1 MDATLAEGP
10 IRQSSQPG
18 ELGRSLSHVFFDA
31 GVRWDEVSAAL
42 RVFEELGWECCRL
55 RPEGSKEIIRGTVS
69 LLPML
74 TRGSSPSSSIRPS
87 LRAGPATSNA
97 ARPGCLLC
105 PGRPR
110 EENVPGVLS
119 RQQDGDCECPHSLDS
134 PRGPF
139 RLPMILLR
147 SLFPALRFP
156 FLSGCIFHAA
166 FPAAWPPLGAAA
178 QRIVA
183 RSQAAM
189 RIAGRYRTRR
199 YNRR

>member
-1 MDATLAEGP
+1 MGRLPPTAGGEQRNNTRNRFSAPHAHPRLQPVLDHQAQPESRTGYIECSAT
-10 IRQSSQPG
+10 
-18 ELGRSLSHVFFDA
+18 
-31 GVRWDEVSAAL
+31 
-42 RVFEELGWECCRL
+42 RL
-55 RPEGSKEIIRGTVS
+55 PS
-69 LLPML
+69 L
-74 TRGSSPSSSIRPS
+74 TRTTERRKCTGSPS
-87 LRAGPATSNA
+87 T
-97 ARPGCLLC
+97 
-105 PGRPR
+105 
-110 EENVPGVLS
+110 

-139 RLPMILLR
+139 RFPMIL
-147 SLFPALRFP
+147 LRFP